1 MACLNAVRGGA
12 DQQRAMLTSDPRELL
27 TVIIPCLDEA
37 DVVASTVG
45 EVLALAPR
53 LPLALEVLL
62 IDDGSSDGTRQV
74 MAELCAKD
82 DRCRMRVNPRNR
94 GQGRSVLDS
103 YAELEPGTW
112 VTVIPGDHEF
122 EFDSILGFLELRER
136 YDLILGYFQN
146 PVIRPFRRRL
156 ASALFTGVAN
166 ALYGF
171 RFRYLNG
178 MKLYRV
184 DCFRGIDVVSSGH
197 AFNAEL
203 LAKAVLRNPRLRIGQ
218 APFLARGR
226 ARGRSKAFRPLAVLR
241 ALRDVARGYRSVAA
255 YRDAVI
261 RSSGR

>member
-1 MACLNAVRGGA
+1 MSART
-12 DQQRAMLTSDPRELL
+12 DRPEDRSSDPRELL

-37 DVVASTVG
+37 DVVASTVD

-53 LPLALEVLL
+53 LPLELEILL
-62 IDDGSSDGTRQV
+62 IDDGSTDGTRAA
-74 MAELCAKD
+74 MEELCRKD
-82 DRCRMRVNPRNR
+82 PRCRMRVNARNR

-103 YAELEPGTW
+103 YAELEPGSW
-112 VTVIPGDHEF
+112 VTVLPGDNEF
-122 EFDSILGFLELRER
+122 EFESILGFLELRDR
-136 YDLILGYFQN
+136 HDLILGYFQN

-156 ASALFTGVAN
+156 ASAAFTLVAN

-184 DCFRGIDVVSSGH
+184 DCFRGIEVVSSGH

-226 ARGRSKAFRPLAVLR
+226 AQGASKAFRPLAVLR
-241 ALRDVARGYRSVAA
+241 ALRDVVRGYRSVTAF
-255 YRDAVI
+255 RDQVI
-261 RSSGR
+261 RGAAR

>member
-1 MACLNAVRGGA
+1 M
-12 DQQRAMLTSDPRELL
+12 DPRATTPELHTSDARELL
-27 TVIIPCLDEA
+27 TVIVPCLNEA
-37 DVVASTVG
+37 GVVAATV
-45 EVLALAPR
+45 EDVLSLAPR
-53 LPLALEVLL
+53 LPLELEILL
-62 IDDGSSDGTRQV
+62 VDDGSSDGTSEV
-74 MAELCAKD
+74 MAELCRKD
-82 DRCRMRVNPRNR
+82 PRCRMRANPRNT

-103 YAELEPGTW
+103 YADLEPGTW
-112 VTVIPGDHEF
+112 VTVIPGDNEF

-136 YDLILGYFQN
+136 HDLILGYFQN

-156 ASALFTGVAN
+156 ASALFTLVAN

-226 ARGRSKAFRPLAVLR
+226 AQGASKAFRPLGVLR
-241 ALRDVARGYRSVAA
+241 ALRDLVRGYRSVSA
-255 YRDAVI
+255 YRDRVI
-261 RSSGR
+261 RSAR

>member
-1 MACLNAVRGGA
+1 M
-12 DQQRAMLTSDPRELL
+12 DSRAGHPELRPSDARELL

-37 DVVASTVG
+37 GRVAATVDD
-45 EVLALAPR
+45 VLALAPR
-53 LPLALEVLL
+53 LPLELEILL
-62 IDDGSSDGTRQV
+62 IDDGSTDGTREV
-74 MAELCAKD
+74 MAELCRKD
-82 DRCRMRVNPRNR
+82 ERCRMRANARNT

-103 YAELEPGTW
+103 YAGLAPGTW
-112 VTVIPGDHEF
+112 VTVIPGDNEF
-122 EFDSILGFLELRER
+122 EFESILEFLELRER
-136 YDLILGYFQN
+136 CDLILGYFQN

-156 ASALFTGVAN
+156 ASALFTLVAN

-226 ARGRSKAFRPLAVLR
+226 AQGASKAFRPLGVLR
-241 ALRDVARGYRSVAA
+241 ALRDVVRGYRSVSEF
-255 YRDAVI
+255 RDRII
-261 RSSGR
+261 RGAR

>member
-1 MACLNAVRGGA
+1 MPARDA
-12 DQQRAMLTSDPRELL
+12 RELL

-37 DVVASTVG
+37 AVVGATVE

-53 LPLALEVLL
+53 LPMELEVLL
-62 IDDGSSDGTRQV
+62 IDDGSADGTREI
-74 MAELCAKD
+74 MAEICRKD
-82 DRCRMRVNPRNR
+82 PRCRMRVNARNR

-103 YAELEPGTW
+103 YAELEPGSW

-122 EFDSILGFLELRER
+122 DFESILEFMPLRER
-136 YDLILGYFQN
+136 HDLILGYFQN

-156 ASALFTGVAN
+156 ASAVFTWVAN

-184 DCFRGIDVVSSGH
+184 DCFRGIEVVSSGH

-226 ARGRSKAFRPLAVLR
+226 ARGASKAFRPLSVVR

-255 YRDAVI
+255 YRDHVI
-261 RSSGR
+261 RSAR